1 MAQLYHLETNT
12 IITMEKS
19 PIIYNTTENPKSSK
33 KYKTIPF
40 GFCIIHNVKSY
51 LTKTLILLIKIMALY
66 KCAMELLNLEHVI
79 LNRLY
84 HNMSLLDLEVYPEFK
99 QSLSRLLKKSKI
111 ASKKKGTDKL
121 LNYPYEFEITP
132 LGKIQLLS
140 IL

>member
-1 MAQLYHLETNT
+1 
-12 IITMEKS
+12 
-19 PIIYNTTENPKSSK
+19 
-33 KYKTIPF
+33 
-40 GFCIIHNVKSY
+40 
-51 LTKTLILLIKIMALY
+51 MALY

-99 QSLSRLLKKSKI
+99 QSLSKLLKKSKI
-111 ASKKKGTDKL
+111 ASKKKGNDKL